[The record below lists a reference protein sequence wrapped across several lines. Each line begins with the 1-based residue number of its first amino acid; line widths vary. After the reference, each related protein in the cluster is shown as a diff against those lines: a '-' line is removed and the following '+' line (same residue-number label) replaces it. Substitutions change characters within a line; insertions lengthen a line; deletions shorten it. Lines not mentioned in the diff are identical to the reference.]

1 MTTFSRH
8 STGDAAGPVD
18 PFSGLSDAERVA
30 VGGVLDALA
39 QPRLAGEL
47 LGQEEAVTAITARI
61 CPRRTR
67 PRPRLTRPSIAVP
80 ALLRG
85 RTLAALGATACVLAG
100 TGGAA
105 MAGMLPGPAQ
115 SVAHRVLHDV
125 GVTVPAGSGT
135 TPAPGGTDAR
145 SGHDRAADAPRNGG
159 GHASHGTG
167 RSSGGHGAPAG
178 NPVAPVDGQGP
189 HPPAREGHGQGRGS
203 TATNGQGATHRHV
216 PTHPPH
222 GGSGGHGATH
232 TQSTP

>member
-8 STGDAAGPVD
+8 STGDAVGPVD
-18 PFSGLSDAERVA
+18 PFSGLSDAARIA
-30 VGGVLDALA
+30 VDGVLDALA

-115 SVAHRVLHDV
+115 RAAHRMLHDV
-125 GVTVPAGSGT
+125 GVTVPAGTGT
-135 TPAPGGTDAR
+135 APASGGTDSR
-145 SGHDRAADAPRNGG
+145 SGYGQAAGKARNGAD
-159 GHASHGTG
+159 HASHGTG
-167 RSSGGHGAPAG
+167 TASGRRGTPAG
-178 NPVAPVDGQGP
+178 DPVGGQGSQS
-189 HPPAREGHGQGRGS
+189 PARGGQGQGGGS
-203 TATNGQGATHRHV
+203 HGQGATHRHT
-216 PTHPPH
+216 PTDPQHA
-222 GGSGGHGATH
+222 GSGHGAAH

>member
-8 STGDAAGPVD
+8 SIGDAAGPVD

-105 MAGMLPGPAQ
+105 MAGMLPAAAQ
-115 SVAHRVLHDV
+115 SVANRVLHDV
-125 GVTVPAGSGT
+125 GVSVPAGSGT
-135 TPAPGGTDAR
+135 TPARGGTHAR
-145 SGHDRAADAPRNGG
+145 SGLDQAADTPRNGG
-159 GHASHGTG
+159 DHAGHGTG
-167 RSSGGHGAPAG
+167 RRSVGRGAPTG
-178 NPVAPVDGQGP
+178 NPVAPVGGQGP
-189 HPPAREGHGQGRGS
+189 QPPARGGQGEGGGS
-203 TATNGQGATHRHV
+203 TATNGQGATHRKV

>member
-8 STGDAAGPVD
+8 STGDAAGPAD

-30 VGGVLDALA
+30 VGSVLDALA

-67 PRPRLTRPSIAVP
+67 PRPRRTRPSIAVP

-85 RTLAALGATACVLAG
+85 RTLAALCAAACVLAG

-115 SVAHRVLHDV
+115 DVAHRVLRDV
-125 GVTVPAGSGT
+125 GLKVPAGGGT
-135 TPAPGGTDAR
+135 TPASGGGSR
-145 SGHDRAADAPRNGG
+145 SWHDQAADTPRNGG

-167 RSSGGHGAPAG
+167 TASGGRGAPTG
-178 NPVAPVDGQGP
+178 SPVVPVGGHGP
-189 HPPAREGHGQGRGS
+189 HPPARGRKGHGGGS

-222 GGSGGHGATH
+222 GGNGGHGAGH
-232 TQSTP
+232 SQPAP